1 MFFILTLLN
10 LSVFQKQQ
18 VQKQLNLIQ
27 FLNTRMFNLFIFT
40 FLTKS
45 RLLFWS
51 KPEQLIKN
59 TKIMKHFLFSIYF
72 LRLLIMVSIFL
83 SYLVLHRRFFRLN
96 SYRTISILQVVSL
109 FLLRSYFDHKNLV
122 AHHQFV
128 KLFHYF
134 FSNLLRLQQYISNSS
149 KFQLHLLFF

>member
-1 MFFILTLLN
+1 MF
-10 LSVFQKQQ
+10 K
-18 VQKQLNLIQ
+18 
-27 FLNTRMFNLFIFT
+27 LFIFT

-59 TKIMKHFLFSIYF
+59 TKIMKHFLLSIYF
-72 LRLLIMVSIFL
+72 LRLLIIVSIFL
-83 SYLVLHRRFFRLN
+83 SYLILHHRISSLHHFFRLK
-96 SYRTISILQVVSL
+96 SYRAILILEVASL

-122 AHHQFV
+122 AYHQFV

-134 FSNLLRLQQYISNSS
+134 FSNLLRLQQNISNSS
-149 KFQLHLLFF
+149 KFQLHSLFFKKRESFYQPNAAKRIKLNHAVYR